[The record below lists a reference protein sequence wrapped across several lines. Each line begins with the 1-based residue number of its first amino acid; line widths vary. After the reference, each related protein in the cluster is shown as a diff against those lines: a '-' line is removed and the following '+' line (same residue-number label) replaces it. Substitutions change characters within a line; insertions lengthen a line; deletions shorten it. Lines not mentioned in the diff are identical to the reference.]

1 MSIAKAVICVHKRYS
16 PAVLFLVLLFLISFP
31 LNSSAALI
39 RTSSGHNAGYLSWKN
54 PETGY
59 AAYLD
64 DTCDL
69 LTAEEEQALLEDM
82 KPISEYCNVTFFSGD
97 DGYGTAMQYAEE
109 TYRVYM
115 NYDSGVLLMVDMY
128 NRELTIY
135 TDGEA
140 YKVITPAKCRSIT
153 DNIYRYAVNGEF
165 YSCAS
170 EAFAQS
176 YLLLSG
182 SRIAEPMK
190 YISNLLIALCLAFL
204 LTYLFVSTRS
214 RAMKPTRE
222 ELLRSI
228 GASFRLQNPRAQ
240 AGKTTRIHSPR
251 VIVSGGS
258 GSRGGGGGHSGGGG
272 GHSF

>member
-1 MSIAKAVICVHKRYS
+1 MSIAKEVICVHKRYS

-190 YISNLLIALCLAFL
+190 YISNPNPGCG
-204 LTYLFVSTRS
+204 
-214 RAMKPTRE
+214 
-222 ELLRSI
+222 LLRFGNKLI
-228 GASFRLQNPRAQ
+228 PIDGRLPKDSAMYRLFNTNFHELKSERSLKKEVKKEVRDMEGMLRKAEE
-240 AGKTTRIHSPR
+240 AKNKEAKDGTRTDEGPA
-251 VIVSGGS
+251 
-258 GSRGGGGGHSGGGG
+258 
-272 GHSF
+272 

>member
-1 MSIAKAVICVHKRYS
+1 MSIAKEVICVHKRYS

-140 YKVITPAKCRSIT
+140 CKVITPAKCRSIT

>member
-1 MSIAKAVICVHKRYS
+1 
-16 PAVLFLVLLFLISFP
+16 
-31 LNSSAALI
+31 
-39 RTSSGHNAGYLSWKN
+39 
-54 PETGY
+54 
-59 AAYLD
+59 
-64 DTCDL
+64 
-69 LTAEEEQALLEDM
+69 
-82 KPISEYCNVTFFSGD
+82 
-97 DGYGTAMQYAEE
+97 
-109 TYRVYM
+109 
-115 NYDSGVLLMVDMY
+115 
-128 NRELTIY
+128 
-135 TDGEA
+135 
-140 YKVITPAKCRSIT
+140 
-153 DNIYRYAVNGEF
+153 
-165 YSCAS
+165 
-170 EAFAQS
+170 
-176 YLLLSG
+176 
-182 SRIAEPMK
+182 MK